1 MKERAAAGLASGQ
14 PLTGDDWSLRPA
26 ELTLRQGRTLVAV
39 PFREIDKV
47 GLFDDKLCIWCK
59 GQDEPAARIAP
70 GSRNAPV
77 LGAHCWA
84 NGWRTVRRLRP
95 RKSRPTARRGRPRPR
110 RKARAWARLIFERR
124 KRKMAVYLGLAALI
138 VFLPGFGLI
147 VSGDN
152 RIACGIAGGLVMVVF
167 AGLVYAAWGWSRFIL
182 RCHERGLYRK
192 WGRSELRFPYTEITQ
207 FTYSATRHFHNGAYT
222 GTRFSLKCTAP
233 QGTIGYS
240 AMINSPDAELDNL
253 RDFIAKIIA
262 ARMIGQLR
270 AGDRVEW
277 TTDMTFSREG
287 LVFRRAATFGFGR
300 KPLELLPYNQIRG
313 VDMQAGFFYLW
324 NQTEP
329 KPIITKPVSTPN
341 FFPGFYVILSVLQGS
356 PADGASGEQ
365 VADS

>member
-1 MKERAAAGLASGQ
+1 
-14 PLTGDDWSLRPA
+14 
-26 ELTLRQGRTLVAV
+26 
-39 PFREIDKV
+39 
-47 GLFDDKLCIWCK
+47 
-59 GQDEPAARIAP
+59 
-70 GSRNAPV
+70 
-77 LGAHCWA
+77 
-84 NGWRTVRRLRP
+84 
-95 RKSRPTARRGRPRPR
+95 
-110 RKARAWARLIFERR
+110 
-124 KRKMAVYLGLAALI
+124 
-138 VFLPGFGLI
+138 
-147 VSGDN
+147 
-152 RIACGIAGGLVMVVF
+152 
-167 AGLVYAAWGWSRFIL
+167 
-182 RCHERGLYRK
+182 
-192 WGRSELRFPYTEITQ
+192 
-207 FTYSATRHFHNGAYT
+207 
-222 GTRFSLKCTAP
+222 
-233 QGTIGYS
+233 
-240 AMINSPDAELDNL
+240 MINSPDAELDNL
-253 RDFIAKIIA
+253 RNFIAKIIA